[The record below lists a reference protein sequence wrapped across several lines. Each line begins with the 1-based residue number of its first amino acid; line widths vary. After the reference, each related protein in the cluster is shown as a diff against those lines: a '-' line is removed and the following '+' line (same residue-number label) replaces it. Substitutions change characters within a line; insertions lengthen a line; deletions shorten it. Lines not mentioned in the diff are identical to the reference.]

1 MIISFRKLAAAT
13 AATALLL
20 SGNAVANAQSSDLFG
35 SATSSLGGSNS
46 LAPQTLE
53 QRLLSAAERHIRSV
67 GHTVAPSAREVAQRY
82 ADRAARGELQFVAN
96 QSFILG
102 EGGFGSVSRIPI
114 EGAEEIIDYLNSPK
128 APALIKVRGGAA
140 VTVGEGVLY
149 LAEYY
154 HG

>member
-53 QRLLSAAERHIRSV
+53 QRLQSAAERHIRSV

-82 ADRAARGELQFVAN
+82 ADMAARGELQFVAN
-96 QSFILG
+96 QYFILG
-102 EGGFGSVSRIPI
+102 EGGFGSVTRIPI
-114 EGAEEIIDYLNSPK
+114 DAAEGVIDYLNSPTS
-128 APALIKVRGGAA
+128 PALIKVRGGAA
-140 VTVGEGVLY
+140 VTVSDGVLY